1 MYSVDGVFAERRPA
15 RVDSTVDLQSGF
27 VVPPFAEAHN
37 HNIDATTPATARAV
51 VDKYLRDGVFYAQNP
66 ANVLR
71 ARSGLVGF
79 INTPGGI
86 DVTFSNAALTGPGG
100 HPMGLFLRNLGR
112 GAMLPTD
119 SNTTSGFLW
128 TVADRN
134 DLDRKWPQI
143 LASHPD
149 FIKTMLLYSEE
160 YERRKS
166 DNAFFNWRGLNP
178 ALLPEIVNR
187 AHQAGL
193 RVMTHIETA
202 GDFHNALVA
211 GVDQIGHTPGFR
223 GNEKTELPS
232 FTQFLITDADAE
244 LAARR
249 GVFVVTTLSGPVGLP
264 DTVLLARFKTL
275 DSLNL
280 SMMKKH
286 RVKIIVGSDSYRT
299 TSVPEAMWLST
310 LGVLT
315 NAELLR
321 AWTDETA
328 RAIFPHRKIGRLA
341 PGYEASLLVLAGDPL
356 ADFTN
361 VKRVVLRMKEG
372 ELLR

>member
-1 MYSVDGVFAERRPA
+1 M
-15 RVDSTVDLQSGF
+15 
-27 VVPPFAEAHN
+27 
-37 HNIDATTPATARAV
+37 
-51 VDKYLRDGVFYAQNP
+51 
-66 ANVLR
+66 
-71 ARSGLVGF
+71 
-79 INTPGGI
+79 
-86 DVTFSNAALTGPGG
+86 
-100 HPMGLFLRNLGR
+100 
-112 GAMLPTD
+112 
-119 SNTTSGFLW
+119 
-128 TVADRN
+128 
-134 DLDRKWPQI
+134 
-143 LASHPD
+143 
-149 FIKTMLLYSEE
+149 
-160 YERRKS
+160 
-166 DNAFFNWRGLNP
+166 
-178 ALLPEIVNR
+178 
-187 AHQAGL
+187 
-193 RVMTHIETA
+193 
-202 GDFHNALVA
+202 
-211 GVDQIGHTPGFR
+211 
-223 GNEKTELPS
+223 PS